1 LGTLLVDDDARHSRW
16 MLCRA
21 GSRLCAVPLDVVG
34 ETMRLLPIKP
44 LTVSRPFVL
53 GACML
58 RGAPVPVV
66 DVERLFGESTGSP
79 SRLLSIR
86 VAGRQIALA
95 VDEVLGL
102 RALPDADLPP
112 LLRDAADDVVAAIAS
127 LDAEFL
133 VVLDTARLVSRVA
146 GIDPEEAAA

>member
-1 LGTLLVDDDARHSRW
+1 MLLEDDDGRGSRW

-21 GSRLCAVPLDVVG
+21 GSRLCAVPLEVVG
-34 ETMRLLPIKP
+34 ETMRLLPIEP

-53 GACML
+53 GACMI

-66 DVERLFGESTGSP
+66 DVGRLFGEAAGSP

-86 VAGRQIALA
+86 VGDRQIALA

-102 RALPDADLPP
+102 RALPEGDLPP
-112 LLRDAADDVVAAIAS
+112 LLRDADEDVVAAIGN

-133 VVLDTARLVSRVA
+133 VVLDTARLVSRTA
-146 GIDPEEAAA
+146 GDEEAAA